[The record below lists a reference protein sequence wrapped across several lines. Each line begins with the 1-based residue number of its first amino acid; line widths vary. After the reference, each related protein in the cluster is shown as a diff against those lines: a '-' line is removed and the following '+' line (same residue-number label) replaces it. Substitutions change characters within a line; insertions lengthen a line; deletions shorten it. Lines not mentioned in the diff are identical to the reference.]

1 MSIVIIDNYD
11 SFTYNLYQL
20 IRTISTEPV
29 VVFANNKVEFC
40 QLKAI
45 RPRHVV
51 LSPGPGHPANNADF
65 GICKEVILRHDELNQ
80 TAVLGV
86 CLGHQG
92 IVHHLGGKIMRA
104 SQIVHGKQSSVTLCS
119 PSRLFK
125 RVERDFVAMRYHSL
139 VADEQFLPDSLVV
152 TARES
157 SGNLI
162 MAVEHK
168 SAPLYGIQFHPE
180 SFATPCG
187 RTIMENF
194 LAL

>member
-20 IRTISTEPV
+20 IRTVSTDV
-29 VVFANNKVEFC
+29 VTVFRNDAVAFDD
-40 QLKAI
+40 LVALI
-45 RPRHVV
+45 PTHIV
-51 LSPGPGHPANNADF
+51 LSPGPGHPSNDADF
-65 GICKEVILRHDELNQ
+65 GVCKDIVRRNAELKRAQ
-80 TAVLGV
+80 TLGV

-92 IVHHLGGKIMRA
+92 IVHHLGGKVSRA
-104 SQIVHGKQSSVTLCS
+104 PEIVHGKQSAIRVCS
-119 PSRLFK
+119 PSPLFK
-125 RVERDFVAMRYHSL
+125 NVDREFIAMRYHSL
-139 VADEQFLPDSLVV
+139 IADERFMPETLTVI
-152 TARES
+152 ARES
-157 SGNLI
+157 IGNLV

-180 SFATPCG
+180 SFATPSG